1 MKINRYGQDLLHTQQ
16 QQGQKHHGQGKE
28 RMVRD
33 DEQAVQGEHIHQ
45 RTDGHA
51 AYPALFFHKAEST
64 EGQPGQIQ
72 SQQG

>member
-1 MKINRYGQDLLHTQQ
+1 
-16 QQGQKHHGQGKE
+16 
-28 RMVRD
+28 MVRD

-51 AYPALFFHKAEST
+51 AYPALLFHKAEST

>member
-1 MKINRYGQDLLHTQQ
+1 MA
-16 QQGQKHHGQGKE
+16 
-28 RMVRD
+28 RD

-45 RTDGHA
+45 RTYGHA
-51 AYPALFFHKAEST
+51 AYPALFFHKAKST